1 MLLYTTLETLHCL
14 WPVKVVGNT
23 ELLVPLQDLTEPKR
37 MIIGI
42 SCVLHAQVCAGSLGY
57 LVGSYLWVQLW
68 ILGGDL
74 AAGA

>member
-1 MLLYTTLETLHCL
+1 MMKKRLTMKYIVIIFIDVLYRHS
-14 WPVKVVGNT
+14 
-23 ELLVPLQDLTEPKR
+23 
-37 MIIGI
+37 I
-42 SCVLHAQVCAGSLGY
+42 LHAQVCAGSLGY